1 MADMAQA
8 AVLTDPRRFD
18 YREYPLPDI
27 GPADGLLRVEAGGL
41 CGTDYE
47 QYCGHLKG
55 TPWDVWPII
64 PGHEIM
70 GWIDKVGAEAAR
82 VWGVREGDR
91 VVIEANIPCGQ
102 CFQCQVGRV
111 SLCEV
116 NDVFGLRIPVDQ
128 APHLW
133 GGYATHMYLPPRS
146 IVHKAPERTP
156 TDVLSLFNPM
166 SNAVRW
172 ALERG
177 QVTVGQSIVISGPG
191 QRGLLSVVCAR
202 AVGASL
208 IVVTGTSAD
217 SERLKVA
224 ENLGAHATINVEE
237 EDPVERVRDLT
248 GGRGVDV
255 VLDVSAGAVEPI
267 AQAVEMVRVGGTV
280 VLAGLKHGRAAEGLL
295 PDRIVIKELNVVG
308 ALSSGWT
315 AYDTALGLIQ
325 DNEADL
331 KQLCTHAYPVGE
343 AEKAVQVLGR
353 EFVDGHEA
361 IHIHIENAAP

>member
-8 AVLTDPRRFD
+8 AVLIEPRTFD
-18 YREYPLPDI
+18 YREYPLPEI
-27 GPADGLLRVEAGGL
+27 GPDDGLLRVEAGGL

-47 QYCGHLKG
+47 QYCGQLTG
-55 TPWDVWPII
+55 TPWDVFPVI

-70 GWIDKVGAEAAR
+70 GWIDKVGAEAAKR
-82 VWGVREGDR
+82 WQVKEGDR
-91 VVIEANIPCGQ
+91 VVIEASIPCGQ
-102 CFQCQVGRV
+102 CFQCQIGRV

-133 GGYATHMYLPPRS
+133 GGYASHMYLPTRS
-146 IVHKAPERTP
+146 IIHKAPSSTP

-177 QVTVGQSIVISGPG
+177 QISVGQSILISGPG
-191 QRGLLSVVCAR
+191 QRGLLSVVCAK

-208 IVVTGTSAD
+208 IAVTGTSAD
-217 SERLKVA
+217 AERLKVA
-224 ENLGAHATINVEE
+224 KNLGAHVVINVEE
-237 EDPVERVRDLT
+237 EDPVKRIHELT

-255 VLDVSAGAVEPI
+255 VLDVSAGSVEPI
-267 AQAVEMVRVGGTV
+267 IQAVEMVRVGGTI
-280 VLAGLKHGRAAEGLL
+280 VLAGLKHGKAVDGLL
-295 PDRIVIKELNVVG
+295 PDKIVIKELNVIG

-315 AYDTALGLIQ
+315 AYDTALSLIQ
-325 DNEADL
+325 DNVEDL
-331 KQLCTHAYPVGE
+331 KQLCTHAYSVSE

-353 EFVDGHEA
+353 EILDGHEA
-361 IHIHIENAAP
+361 IHIYIDNP